1 MGGRTR
7 SKAKTLANRAKATA
21 FWKAVRAGKAEPP
34 RRPRVPPSPE
44 QAAELLREYC
54 SKNGIRRLEVFGS
67 VARGTARR
75 GSDVDLIATFRRT
88 PGLRFFVMAD
98 EMAEILRVPVDLLD
112 RESVDEMTNP
122 YRKQSIM
129 SDVRQILSL

>member
-1 MGGRTR
+1 
-7 SKAKTLANRAKATA
+7 
-21 FWKAVRAGKAEPP
+21 
-34 RRPRVPPSPE
+34 
-44 QAAELLREYC
+44 
-54 SKNGIRRLEVFGS
+54 
-67 VARGTARR
+67 
-75 GSDVDLIATFRRT
+75 
-88 PGLRFFVMAD
+88 MAD